1 MGYGWEKKMNG
12 TKKIG
17 DWHIRAIAGLS
28 RKKDKKVYPA
38 YTRRAPSCEHH
49 QNHLSETCGSAGVL
63 IGYLTRVF
71 PGCVLFINYYYFC
84 VLCKCGKKN
93 KKKEEENP

>member
-28 RKKDKKVYPA
+28 RKKTKSIPCVHA
-38 YTRRAPSCEHH
+38 QGSFLRAPSEPLIR
-49 QNHLSETCGSAGVL
+49 NCGSAGVL

-71 PGCVLFINYYYFC
+71 PGCVLFIKYYYFC